1 VWLTGNALRLLERTK
16 PGVLHT
22 DLAACDRYGAGQVS
36 ALSVRCPT
44 LVIVGERDIMAPPKN
59 AQGLI
64 NALPDVK
71 VVTLPESGHALMA
84 EQPDMVLDA
93 LRAFL

>member
-1 VWLTGNALRLLERTK
+1 MWLTGNALRLLERTK

-22 DLAACDRYGAGQVS
+22 DLAACDRYGAGQES
-36 ALSVRCPT
+36 AARVRCPT

-64 NALPDVK
+64 DCA
-71 VVTLPESGHALMA
+71 AR
-84 EQPDMVLDA
+84 
-93 LRAFL
+93 RARSSRFRSAGMR